1 VGSIRRL
8 ATGYGTIAPM
18 PRWLA
23 VLVVAAIIALGARE
37 ARAQVF
43 RPRTGK
49 AAVVNKAAPATAA
62 ATTGKKAP
70 AAEATSKT
78 TARAAASNPKRTGP
92 AKKRKGKSRGNSD
105 DVKIDDEDEE
115 DVKITDD

>member
-1 VGSIRRL
+1 
-8 ATGYGTIAPM
+8 M

-23 VLVVAAIIALGARE
+23 VLVVAAVIALGARD

-49 AAVVNKAAPATAA
+49 AAVINKAAPAQTA
-62 ATTGKKAP
+62 ATTGKKGATAD
-70 AAEATSKT
+70 AASSKPP
-78 TARAAASNPKRTGP
+78 RAAASTPKRTGP
-92 AKKRKGKSRGNSD
+92 AKKRKAKHRGDSE

>member
-1 VGSIRRL
+1 
-8 ATGYGTIAPM
+8 M

-49 AAVVNKAAPATAA
+49 AAVINKAAPATAA
-62 ATTGKKAP
+62 TTGKKAP
-70 AAEATSKT
+70 VAEATSKT
-78 TARAAASNPKRTGP
+78 TPRAAASNPKHPGP
-92 AKKRKGKSRGNSD
+92 AKKRKGKSRGNSE